1 MSEVQEKAAEFL
13 SSQGMYHGD
22 IDMEGVCRL
31 FIEEMEAGLQ
41 GKESS
46 LAMIPTYIETGKA
59 LPENEPV
66 IVMDAG
72 GTNFRAAVV
81 RFDEYDKPVIRKLR
95 KKGMPGVGKEVSKNE
110 FFDILAGYIEDIEGK
125 SGKIGFCFSYPCEI
139 TPDKDGK
146 LIRFVKE
153 IHITEI
159 VGQKVGENLNA
170 ALERLGLEYPK
181 QIVILNDTVT
191 ALLAGMAGFEDKE
204 YGSFVG
210 FILGTGTNTCYIE
223 QNKNI
228 TKVQGLTEGNEMI
241 INVESG
247 GFDKA
252 PRGKIDVQFDAGT
265 NNPGVHIFEKMISG
279 AYLGPLCL
287 EVIRAAVED
296 ELFSSVA
303 AGKLKAI
310 KKLDTKQISDYLAEP
325 SAACSPP
332 GEVLFRASNYD
343 KAMMEALI
351 GAMVERA
358 AKLIAVNLSAVV
370 LKSGKGQRPE
380 RPVCIVAE
388 GTTFYS
394 LPGLREKVEEYL
406 QEFLVGQKGC
416 YYEIV
421 QVENAT
427 LIGAAIAGLTN

>member
-1 MSEVQEKAAEFL
+1 MSRL
-13 SSQGMYHGD
+13 SSW
-22 IDMEGVCRL
+22 
-31 FIEEMEAGLQ
+31 
-41 GKESS
+41 
-46 LAMIPTYIETGKA
+46 
-59 LPENEPV
+59 
-66 IVMDAG
+66 
-72 GTNFRAAVV
+72 TNFRAAVV
-81 RFDEYDKPVIRKLR
+81 RFDEHDKAVIKNLR
-95 KKGMPGVGKEVSKNE
+95 KKGMPGVEKEVSKNE
-110 FFDILAGYIEDIEGK
+110 FFDVLAGYIKDIVEQSK
-125 SGKIGFCFSYPCEI
+125 KIGFCFSYPCEI
-139 TPDKDGK
+139 FPDKDGR

-159 VGQKVGENLNA
+159 VGQKVGENLNS
-170 ALERLGLEYPK
+170 ALERLGLAGPK

-191 ALLAGMAGFEDKE
+191 ALLAGMAGAEAKKYDS
-204 YGSFVG
+204 YTG

-228 TKVQGLTEGNEMI
+228 TKVQGLKTDNEMI

-252 PRGKIDVQFDAGT
+252 PRGKIDVQFDAST

-287 EVIRAAVED
+287 EVIRAAMED
-296 ELFSSVA
+296 GLFSSLA
-303 AGKLKAI
+303 AEKLRAI
-310 KKLDTKQISDYLAEP
+310 SELNTKQISDYLAEP

-332 GEVLFRASNYD
+332 GEALFKTSNYD
-343 KAMMEALI
+343 KALMEDLI
-351 GAMVERA
+351 GAVVERA
-358 AKLIAVNLSAVV
+358 AKLTAINLSAVV
-370 LKSGKGQRPE
+370 LKSGKGKSADK
-380 RPVCIVAE
+380 PVCIVAE

-394 LPGLREKVEEYL
+394 LPGLKEKVEGYL